1 MSLYRFLATSD
12 HWLAGSLRRSRRLLM
27 DFSIPAPR
35 FIFAPLLWAVLSV
48 RRVWYGVY
56 RVLVCEPLFKA
67 YCREY
72 GRNLHTGVFLHWVQG
87 RGDLIIGDNVTV
99 DGKCNFLF
107 AARFSEHPTLR
118 IGDNTG
124 LGHNCLFTVG
134 KEIAIGSYC
143 RIATSVTIFDS
154 PGHPLD
160 PEQRKAGMPVKTE
173 DVRPVR
179 IGDNVWIGMGAVIFP
194 GVTVGDNSV
203 ISAGA
208 CVMNDVPENTVVAG
222 NPARK
227 IMLLKKEPSSLAV

>member
-1 MSLYRFLATSD
+1 M
-12 HWLAGSLRRSRRLLM
+12 LM

-35 FIFAPLLWAVLSV
+35 LISVPFLWIILSL
-48 RRVWYGVY
+48 RRLWYGFY
-56 RVLVCEPLFKA
+56 RVFVCEPLFKA
-67 YCREY
+67 YCSEY
-72 GRNLHTGVFLHWVQG
+72 GRNLHTGVFFHWVQG
-87 RGDLIIGDNVTV
+87 QGDLIIGDNVTV
-99 DGKCNFLF
+99 DGKCVFLF

-124 LGHNCLFTVG
+124 LGHGCVFTVG
-134 KEIAIGSYC
+134 KEISIGSYC
-143 RIATSVTIFDS
+143 RIATNVTIFDS

-160 PEQRKAGMPVKTE
+160 PEQRKAGMPVRAE
-173 DVRPVR
+173 EVRPVK

-208 CVMNDVPENTVVAG
+208 CVMSDVPGNTVVAG

-227 IMLLKKEPSSLAV
+227 IMLLKKEPQPMAV